1 MIDSKKL
8 LADLQSKTGSRT
20 TMVKRL
26 EDDLRA
32 RCDADPAVDAPLRAQ
47 YADAIAK
54 KRTALTYKA
63 WREEELTQIA
73 VAWVLGCVFVRF
85 LEDNG
90 LVETPKL
97 SGPGG
102 RLQRAR
108 DEHEV
113 FFRSLPQDN
122 TDRGYLIEIFEE
134 TGSLPGMREFF
145 DKKHNPLWLAAPSG
159 DACRELL
166 QFWQKTDPA
175 TGALLHDFTDPDWN
189 TRFLGDLY
197 QDLSEAARK
206 KYALLQTP
214 DFIESFIL
222 DRTLTPAIETF
233 GYKTVRLID
242 PTCGSGHF
250 LLGTFARLFRIWQ
263 DECPGE
269 NPRVLAQRA
278 LDGIYGVDLNPFAVA
293 IARFRLLLAALQVSG
308 VKRLKDA
315 PDFAIHVVAGDSLLH
330 GRRFR
335 QLERETV
342 RQSLFETDEE
352 VFSDELKHHYE
363 VEDTDALHRILGQQY
378 HAVVG
383 NPPYITV
390 KDKALNEL
398 YRQRYPSC
406 HRKYALSVPFMERFF
421 DLAVAGSGDGRE
433 PAGYTGQITANS
445 FMKREFGKK
454 LVEVHLRNW
463 DLTHVLDTSGA
474 YIPGHGTPTVIL
486 FGKNQ
491 KPDSNSPIRTVLG
504 IRGEPAT
511 PEDPAQGIVWQA
523 ILRQIDQPGTTSEWM
538 SAADTPRVNF
548 LSHPW
553 SIGGGGAAEL
563 KDQLEDIAEHTLL
576 SYVEIRRKKP
586 VIGFGCVLGE
596 DEVFQ
601 CPKGARPL
609 ADMPADLRRPVVEGD
624 LVRDWSMSWQSEVL
638 FPYTASIALRCD
650 PEIHDHLWP
659 MRALL
664 ESRNDFGK
672 VTYKECDR
680 PYWEYHQIPIDRNRA
695 EMLITFGE
703 ITTHNHFVLNEGSK
717 VFKQTA
723 PVIKLKDDADRGTH
737 LKLLGIL
744 NSSAACFWLK
754 QTCFPK
760 GGDHQGS
767 EGARVRSTLW
777 DERYAF
783 NSTQVANLPIPSMEL
798 WQLPNALEKYSR
810 AITANLPP
818 AAIQSWA
825 GFPGGS
831 LKESLDSAR
840 WLCEGHRLKLI
851 AWQEELDWQ
860 VYEAFG
866 LIEPEDQLS
875 VPEGEGFDLVCDFG
889 ITLGQRAFEIVLAR
903 RMAAG
908 EQQTTWFARHG
919 STPITEV
926 PAHWPAAY
934 RDLVERRI
942 IRIESDANLR
952 LIEQPEYKRRWN
964 TEPWEKSQ
972 QDALRQWLLA
982 RLESYFHEGS
992 RVCDLAGTFDPAS
1005 HGFTA
1010 AARPHLVSA
1019 NQLADVVQSDARFL
1033 EAAEVYEGA
1042 AGFSVPKL
1050 IRSLV
1055 ESESVPA
1062 LPRDRYKDSGLRN
1075 HQDWEQTWRLQ
1086 RVEDEIDA
1094 EAARLD
1100 AEIESRIVELVNR
1113 VQPDLAGKLEAARN
1127 ALKAADLT
1135 FHNLYFP
1142 QEDNDP
1148 ENPHHKKSITTIKPG
1163 QMSEW
1168 LKLDSLANAL
1178 AEVERQMSL
1187 ARIEASYDDEVLRL
1201 KDIKDQLPPRPDI
1214 AVPPKYAGTDFKKT
1228 GYWKLRGKLDVPKE
1242 RWICY
1247 PGAERAG
1254 DDSQLIA
1261 WAGWDHYQQAQALA
1275 EYFIDAK
1282 DHQGWPPARLKPLLA
1297 ALADLIPWLKQ
1308 WHNTLDPDLGVGLGD
1323 YFADF
1328 LEQNCRELEMTVHE
1342 VDASRFDVG
1351 TEAPQTTAR
1360 KPTKA
1365 RGVGRKGATADDVDE
1380 ALDTGTSRHWQ
1391 DQAFTLLAPVRK
1403 PLRDYRMLVWPELL
1417 RQMPGDMEFETFRKA
1432 YWLLSEPEELKK
1444 MGSTTFPE
1452 IPASWW
1458 RSRTE
1463 RLAKDEFLDTLKGAV
1478 TLGDL
1483 KIWRQDSVRFVRWLG
1498 GGASGDFPEAVDDAR
1513 IALQLASLWSDEE
1526 ADAVRQSIEPE
1537 LVLLET
1543 P

>member
-32 RCDADPAVDAPLRAQ
+32 RCDVDPAVDAPLQAQ
-47 YADAIAK
+47 YEAARK
-54 KRTALTYKA
+54 QKRTALTYKA

-85 LEDNG
+85 LEDNE

-97 SGPGG
+97 SGPGA

-122 TDRGYLIEIFEE
+122 TDRGYLIQIFEE
-134 TGSLPGMREFF
+134 TGRLPGMREFF

-166 QFWQKTDPA
+166 QFWQKTDPE

-214 DFIESFIL
+214 DFIEAFIL
-222 DRTLTPAIETF
+222 DRTLTPAIKTF
-233 GYKTVRLID
+233 GYRIVRLID

-250 LLGTFARLFRIWQ
+250 LLGAFARLFRIWQ

-278 LDGIYGVDLNPFAVA
+278 LDGVYGVDLNPFAVA

-308 VKRLKDA
+308 PGPGGRLRLKDA
-315 PDFAIHVVAGDSLLH
+315 PDFTIHLAAGDSLLH

-335 QLERETV
+335 QLEAETR

-352 VFSDELKHHYE
+352 IFRDELKHHYE
-363 VEDTDALHRILGQQY
+363 VEDTEALHRILGQQY

-390 KDKALNEL
+390 KDKALGEL
-398 YRQRYPSC
+398 YRERYPSC
-406 HRKYALSVPFMERFF
+406 HRQYSLSVPFMERIF
-421 DLAVAGSGDGRE
+421 DLAITGEGTAQQ

-454 LVEVHLRNW
+454 LIEEFIRSW
-463 DLTHVLDTSGA
+463 DLTHVIDTSGA

-491 KPDSNSPIRTVLG
+491 PPVRGTICTVLG
-504 IRGEPAT
+504 VRGEPEV
-511 PEDPAQGIVWQA
+511 PQDPAQGHVWRA
-523 ILRQIDQPGTTSEWM
+523 ICYQIDHAGSESDWV
-538 SAADTPRVNF
+538 SSSQSPRTDF
-548 LSHPW
+548 HKHPW
-553 SIGGGGAAEL
+553 SIGGGGLREL
-563 KDQLEDIAEHTLL
+563 KD
-576 SYVEIRRKKP
+576 
-586 VIGFGCVLGE
+586 
-596 DEVFQ
+596 
-601 CPKGARPL
+601 
-609 ADMPADLRRPVVEGD
+609 VVESASTSVLDDEIETICAVSYTRLDEAYLVSGEVLSRQAVHQQHQIEFVSGD
-624 LVRDWSMSWQSEVL
+624 NVRDWQLQDVIVAG
-638 FPYTASIALRCD
+638 FPYNSNLEPLPISYQRG
-650 PEIHDHLWP
+650 IHCFLWP
-659 MRALL
+659 FREDLWRRREINGDHREL
-664 ESRNDFGK
+664 ER
-672 VTYKECDR
+672 TW
-680 PYWEYHQIPIDRNRA
+680 WEWNRFLVHRFQEPRSISFA
-695 EMLITFGE
+695 EIA
-703 ITTHNHFVLNEGSK
+703 THNNFVFDSQRRA
-717 VFKQTA
+717 FSQTA
-723 PVIKLKDDADRGTH
+723 PVIKPKSSTSSEDCT
-737 LKLLGIL
+737 KLVGIL
-744 NSSAACFWLK
+744 NSSTGCFWMK
-754 QTCFPK
+754 QVCFPK
-760 GGDHQGS
+760 GGSGIGRGIQS
-767 EGARVRSTLW
+767 EFWEGRF
-777 DERYAF
+777 AF
-783 NSTQVANLPIPSMEL
+783 DGTKIRRFPLLATGQRPS
-798 WQLPNALEKYSR
+798 QLPSALIDGSASLSGLSPSAILASWCGPNGDPLCMLFSNA
-810 AITANLPP
+810 
-818 AAIQSWA
+818 Q
-825 GFPGGS
+825 
-831 LKESLDSAR
+831 
-840 WLCEGHRLKLI
+840 LCWNGQRQQLI

-860 VYEAFG
+860 IYEAFG
-866 LIEPEDQLS
+866 LIEADDQVSL
-875 VPEGEGFDLVCDFG
+875 PEGEAKEAVPPDG
-889 ITLGQRAFEIVLAR
+889 IHLGQRAFEIVLAR

-908 EQQTTWFARHG
+908 EMQSTWFTRHG

-926 PAHWPAAY
+926 PVHWPAAY

-942 IRIESDANLR
+942 ARIEFDANIR

-972 QDALRQWLLA
+972 QEALRQWLLA
-982 RLESYFHEGS
+982 RLEGYFYEGS

-1075 HQDWEQTWRLQ
+1075 RQDWEETWRLQ

-1094 EAARLD
+1094 ETARLD
-1100 AEIESRIVELVNR
+1100 AEIESCIVELVNR
-1113 VQPDLAGKLEAARN
+1113 AQPDLAGKLEAAHDE
-1127 ALKAADLT
+1127 LKAADQG

-1142 QEDNDP
+1142 QEDYDP
-1148 ENPHHKKSITTIKPG
+1148 EKPHHKKSITSIKPP

-1187 ARIEASYDDEVLRL
+1187 ARMNASYDDEVVRL
-1201 KDIKDQLPPRPDI
+1201 KDIKDQLPPKPDI
-1214 AVPPKYAGTDFKKT
+1214 AVPPKYAGTDFKKP
-1228 GYWKLRGKLDVPKE
+1228 GYWKLRGKLDVTKE

-1261 WAGWDHYQQAQALA
+1261 WAGWDHLQQAQALA
-1275 EYFIDAK
+1275 EYFIDAR
-1282 DHQGWPPARLKPLLA
+1282 DNQVFTHGRLKSLLA
-1297 ALADLIPWLKQ
+1297 ALADLVPWLKQ
-1308 WHNTLDPDLGVGLGD
+1308 WHNAYDPAYGSGLGD
-1323 YFADF
+1323 YFAQF
-1328 LEQNCRELEMTVHE
+1328 LEEQCRALGMTVQE
-1342 VDASRFDVG
+1342 VDAERF
-1351 TEAPQTTAR
+1351 TPSAEPPKARAR
-1360 KPTKA
+1360 KQAKKRSKA
-1365 RGVGRKGATADDVDE
+1365 AGAEPEASDADG
-1380 ALDTGTSRHWQ
+1380 AGHWQ
-1391 DQAFTLLAPVRK
+1391 DQEFRLLTPKRK
-1403 PLRDYRMLVWPELL
+1403 ALTDYRRLVWPELL
-1417 RQMPGDMEFETFRKA
+1417 RQFPGSLSFETFLKA
-1432 YWLLSEPEELKK
+1432 YWLLCEPETLASR
-1444 MGSTTFPE
+1444 GRE
-1452 IPASWW
+1452 ILSDVPSDWW
-1458 RSRTE
+1458 DSRTE
-1463 RLAKDEFLDTLKGAV
+1463 SLVKSEFLETLKGSV
-1478 TLGDL
+1478 KMSCV
-1483 KIWRQDSVRFVRWLG
+1483 KIWQEDGERMIRWM
-1498 GGASGDFPEAVDDAR
+1498 GDVPSHYPEAIDDAR
-1513 IALQLASLWSDEE
+1513 VALQVAEIWEDEVPVAEKKKIE
-1526 ADAVRQSIEPE
+1526 AE
-1537 LVLLET
+1537 LVEMGF
-1543 P
+1543 